1 MHETEQM
8 QASHVAELSVVVVTW
23 HNADDVPALLDSL
36 GDTLGEGAELVVVE
50 NGSGDATP
58 ALVRAAVPRARVI
71 ENAANRGFAA
81 AANQGFAASRGAYV
95 LFLNPDTQLHAGT
108 VACALGHLASDATI
122 GVLGCRTLNA
132 DGTPQPTVDRFHT
145 VGGLVFQALAGRRGV
160 DAGPRGR
167 SPETTEDVDW
177 VYGSFLLCRRTA
189 LAAVGGFDEAYE
201 MYGEDL
207 DLCHRVRAAGFRVVY
222 FAGASLTHRG
232 NRSGARRYGAG
243 RDLAVLKGTLR
254 FFRRRRGVGAE
265 RAFRAVGGTA
275 FAAKA
280 LLCALKGLGGG
291 DARRRAR
298 MYADLAWLCAAG
310 DPDARH
316 DPAATPLRT
325 ACPPEGASR

>member
-8 QASHVAELSVVVVTW
+8 KASFAAELSVVVVTW
-23 HNADDVPALLDSL
+23 HNADDVLPLLASL
-36 GDTLGEGAELVVVE
+36 GEALTEGATLVLIE

-58 ALVRAAVPRARVI
+58 ALVRAAVPGAHVI

-81 AANQGFAASRGAYV
+81 AANQGLAASHGAYV
-95 LFLNPDTQLHAGT
+95 LFLNPDTQLHADT
-108 VACALGHLASDATI
+108 VARALRHLASDPTI

-145 VGGLVFQALAGRRGV
+145 VGGLVFEALAGRRGV
-160 DAGPRGR
+160 AAGPRGR
-167 SPETTEDVDW
+167 SPATTEDVEW

-222 FAGASLTHRG
+222 FAGAALTHRG
-232 NRSGARRYGAG
+232 NRSGARRYGTQ

-254 FFRRRRGVGAE
+254 FFRRRRGIASE

-280 LLCALKGLGGG
+280 LLCALKGVAGGE
-291 DARRRAR
+291 ARQRAR
-298 MYADLAWLCAAG
+298 TYAELAWLCATG

-316 DPAATPLRT
+316 ERASAPAALR
-325 ACPPEGASR
+325 EGASR